1 MAVSRKITLAQQ
13 AEPFSVEHGFGSRF
27 QGFQNLMR
35 YRIRDILLVSS
46 LYDLYVFE
54 EDGRLYEL
62 IRREY
67 QGLNLSHSPEIIR
80 VSKGE
85 DAIRRVKEEKRF
97 DLIITTQHIEDME
110 ATTLAKKV
118 REENLNIPVVLLG
131 YDDRELSELM
141 SYSDVS
147 VFDRIF
153 VWTGNFRII
162 IGIIKHLED
171 RMNVDHDALLVGV
184 QCIILIEDNVRFY
197 SSFLPILYTE
207 ILKQSQRLISE
218 GINLSHKYL
227 RMRARPKILLCTTY
241 EEAWAYFE
249 KYEEYVLGIISDIDF
264 MHNGVQDPQ
273 AGIEFARNVRLR
285 RRDIPI
291 LLQSNAPENEQKV
304 KELSASFVLKD
315 SPTLLQQLRQ
325 FTNDHFGFGDFIFR
339 LENGEEVGRAR
350 DLGSLEKQLRTVP
363 AESIRYHASQNHFS
377 NWLKARTEFWLAHK
391 LRPRKVTDYPSVEA
405 LREDLVSSLRSY
417 RKMQQRGLITDFNKD
432 SFDPNSGFARIGG
445 GSLGGKAR
453 GLSFLNMLINNY
465 NLPGRFKSI
474 QIFVPPGIVLGTD
487 VFDAFMDENDLRGF
501 ALRADDDSEILRKFL
516 DASRFPKDVLNDLE
530 DFLRLVQE
538 PLAVRSSSLLEDSQ
552 YHPFAGVY
560 ETYMIPNNHKDPL
573 IRLYELITTIKRVY
587 ASTFFKSAKD
597 YIKVTSYRL
606 EEEKM
611 AIIIHKLVGSQHGN
625 RFYPAVSGVAKS
637 YNFYPIPPQ
646 KAENGIA
653 SVAFGLGQTVVEG
666 GNAVKFAPRYP
677 NHLPQFH
684 SIKETLRSNQRE
696 FYALDLQAHNEDF
709 DQLHDMCVR
718 KYPLREAEKDNTL
731 YFAASTYSHENN
743 TIYDGISRPGTR
755 IITFAPILKH
765 KIFPLPQI
773 LDVLLEL
780 GSWGMGS
787 PVEIEFAVNMV
798 VPAGK
803 PRELGL
809 LQMRPMVLKRE
820 KEALKID
827 RYKKADL
834 ICHSTQVM
842 GNGIIDDIYDVVV
855 VDYHLFERS
864 KSKLVAD
871 EVSSFNQKL
880 VRESRPYLLIGV
892 GRWGTLDQWLGIP
905 VKWDQIAGAKAI
917 VETSFKDFMVAPSQG
932 SHFFQN
938 ITSFMVAYF
947 TVNAFKQQGYVD
959 WDWLLKQ
966 PAVESMQYT
975 RHIRFERP
983 LKIVINGQ
991 SNEGVITKPGL
1002 LGD

>member
-1 MAVSRKITLAQQ
+1 MAVPSKKILAQQ
-13 AEPFSVEHGFGSRF
+13 PEPFSVEHGFGSRF

-62 IRREY
+62 IRKEY

-85 DAIRRVKEEKRF
+85 EAIRRLKEEKRF
-97 DLIITTQHIEDME
+97 DLIITTPHIEDME

-118 REENLNIPVVLLG
+118 RKEHLNVPVVLLG

-141 SYSDVS
+141 THQDVS

-153 VWTGNFRII
+153 VWTGNFRIL

-171 RMNVDHDALLVGV
+171 RMNVDHDARLVGV

-218 GINLSHKYL
+218 GINLTHKYL

-241 EEAWAYFE
+241 EEAWDYFE
-249 KYEEYVLGIISDIDF
+249 KYEEFVLGIISDIDF

-273 AGIEFARNVRLR
+273 AGIEFARNVRMR

-291 LLQSNAPENEQKV
+291 LLQSNDPKNEEKV
-304 KELSASFVLKD
+304 KGLHASFVLKD
-315 SPTLLQQLRQ
+315 SPTLLQQVSQ
-325 FTNDHFGFGDFIFR
+325 FTNQHFGFGDFIFR
-339 LENGEEVGRAR
+339 LENGQEVGRAH
-350 DLGSLEKQLRTVP
+350 DLVSLEKMLKSVP
-363 AESIRYHASQNHFS
+363 AESIRFHASQNHFS

-391 LRPRKVTDYPSVEA
+391 LRPRKVSDYPSVEA
-405 LREDLVSSLRSY
+405 LREDLVSSLRAY
-417 RKMQQRGLITDFNKD
+417 RKMQKRGLITDF
-432 SFDPNSGFARIGG
+432 SREGFDPNSGFARVGG

-465 NLPGRFKSI
+465 NLPEHFEGTH
-474 QIFVPPGIVLGTD
+474 IFVPPGLVIGTD
-487 VFDAFMDENDLRGF
+487 VFDTFMDENDLRGF
-501 ALRADDDSEILRKFL
+501 ALKAENDNEILKKFL
-516 DASRFPKDVLNDLE
+516 EASRFPKDIMTALE
-530 DFLRLVQE
+530 DFLSLVHE

-560 ETYMIPNNHKDPL
+560 ETYMIPNNNENPL
-573 IRLYELITTIKRVY
+573 VRLYELITAIKRVY
-587 ASTFFKSAKD
+587 ASTFYKSAKD
-597 YIKVTSYRL
+597 YIKMTAYRL

-611 AIIIHKLVGSQHGN
+611 AVIIHKLVGSRHNN
-625 RFYPAVSGVAKS
+625 RFYPAVAGVAKS
-637 YNFYPIPPQ
+637 YNFYPVPPQ
-646 KAENGIA
+646 KSEDGIT
-653 SVAFGLGQTVVEG
+653 SIAFGLGRTVVEG
-666 GNAVKFAPRYP
+666 GNSVRFSPRYP
-677 NHLPQFH
+677 HHLPQFH
-684 SIKETLRSNQRE
+684 SIKETLRNNQRE
-696 FYALDLQAHNEDF
+696 FYALDMEAQNEDP
-709 DQLHDMCVR
+709 DQLHDICVR
-718 KYPLREAEKDNTL
+718 SYPLREAEKDQTL

-743 TIYDGISRPGTR
+743 TIYDGISRPGAR
-755 IITFAPILKH
+755 VITFAPILKH

-773 LDVLLEL
+773 LEMLLEL

-787 PVEIEFAVNMV
+787 PVEIEFAVNMA
-798 VPAGK
+798 VPPGK
-803 PRELGL
+803 PKQFGL

-820 KEALKID
+820 KEALKLS
-827 RYKKADL
+827 RYKNESL
-834 ICHSTQVM
+834 ICQSPQVM
-842 GNGIIDDIYDVVV
+842 GNGIIDDIYDVVM
-855 VDYHLFERS
+855 VDYHTFQRS
-864 KSKLVAD
+864 KSKLVAE
-871 EVSSFNQKL
+871 EVSRLNHKL
-880 VRESRPYLLIGV
+880 VQEARPYLLIGV
-892 GRWGTLDQWLGIP
+892 GRWGTLDPWLGIP
-905 VKWDQIAGAKAI
+905 VNWDQIAGAKAI

-947 TVNAFKQQGYVD
+947 TVNAFKKQGFID

-966 PAVESMQYT
+966 PALERLQFT
-975 RHIRFERP
+975 RHIRFDAP
-983 LKIVINGQ
+983 LKIIINGQ
-991 SNEGVITKPGL
+991 SNEGVIVKPV
-1002 LGD
+1002 